1 MIFFF
6 FFGVNFFPACLTTP
20 EQFFFDTIHATHMHI
35 INSLNIYVF
44 TYPKRKGLRL
54 KTEINYLNTHFFTIK
69 IYKQIGTNMETTTI

>member
-1 MIFFF
+1 
-6 FFGVNFFPACLTTP
+6 
-20 EQFFFDTIHATHMHI
+20 MHI